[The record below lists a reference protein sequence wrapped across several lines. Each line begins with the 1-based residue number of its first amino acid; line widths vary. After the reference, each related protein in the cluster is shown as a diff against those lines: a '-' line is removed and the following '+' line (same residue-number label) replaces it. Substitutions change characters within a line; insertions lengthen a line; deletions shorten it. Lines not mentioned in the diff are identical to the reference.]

1 MKRFSENMFIFALK
15 FCAETVHVLLKKETL
30 VVYWVSE
37 TANIQR
43 PEDRQPVFVLT
54 GTDYCCCRGRALG
67 GA

>member
-1 MKRFSENMFIFALK
+1 MKRFSENMFIFALR
-15 FCAETVHVLLKKETL
+15 FRAETVHVLLEKETL
-30 VVYWVSE
+30 VVYWVPE